1 MPTRHG
7 LHFHEFGGPEGGEA
21 RPGTPIVLV
30 HGAAGHSLGF
40 LDLAR
45 RLGALRH
52 VIALDLP
59 GHGRSEALADESVAG
74 LLGAYRDA
82 TGNLCAAMGLPRA
95 ILLGHSMGAAI
106 VQLAAHAWPD
116 KVAGMILVGAG
127 ARMPV
132 HPATPELLRRRP
144 EDFPAL
150 VARAGYSPETPR
162 SVPERWGAGLPAC
175 TPELAARDF
184 EACAL
189 FDSRPFAATLAQP
202 ALVLGGAD
210 DVLISP
216 RRTAELAGLLPRCE
230 HLTLPRAGHF
240 PFHERPD
247 EVALAITAWLG
258 GVP

>member
-7 LHFHEFGGPEGGEA
+7 LHFHESGEA
-21 RPGTPIVLV
+21 RAGTPLVLL
-30 HGAAGHSLGF
+30 HGAGGHSLGF

-45 RLGALRH
+45 RLGQVRH
-52 VIALDLP
+52 VVALDLP
-59 GHGRSEALADESVAG
+59 GHGRSEALADEAAAG
-74 LLGAYRDA
+74 LLEAYRDA
-82 TGNLCAAMGLPRA
+82 TGNLCAAMGFARA

-116 KVAGMILVGAG
+116 RVAGMILVGAG

-132 HPATPELLRRRP
+132 HPATPELLRKRP

-162 SVPERWGAGLPAC
+162 SIAERWGAGLPAC

-184 EACAL
+184 EACAR
-189 FDSRPFAATLAQP
+189 FDSRPFAAAMSQP
-202 ALVLGGAD
+202 ALVIGGAD

-216 RRTAELAGLLPRCE
+216 RKTAELAALLPRCE

-240 PFHERPD
+240 PFHERED
-247 EVALAITAWLG
+247 EVAAAISAWLA